1 MQAPTAYKVV
11 LETTVSTTEATI
23 TPLMATI
30 TTEEAAGNDTTAL
43 VDQLNDLRETRD
55 HALELICIIDQGKAE
70 GHVRYLEG
78 EIGYYQGE
86 LDQANDDMVDLVWD
100 KYTTDVNYECI
111 NSLSSD
117 TVVSALKTAKFN
129 EVDVG
134 PALDLAQTAYERA
147 QAVCDDIDAKIA
159 AINARYTDPNNLISF
174 W

>member
-11 LETTVSTTEATI
+11 LETLVSTTEASI
-23 TPLMATI
+23 TSVMGTI
-30 TTEEAAGNDTTAL
+30 TTAEAAGTDTTAL
-43 VDQLNDLRETRD
+43 VDQLNELRETRD
-55 HALELICIIDQGKAE
+55 HALELICIIDQGKSE
-70 GHVRYLEG
+70 GHVRYLEA
-78 EIGYYQGE
+78 EIPYYQGQ
-86 LDQANDDMVDLVWD
+86 LDEANDDMVDLVWD
-100 KYTTDVNYECI
+100 KYETDVNYECI

-117 TVVSALKTAKFN
+117 SLVSALKTAKFN

-159 AINARYTDPNNLISF
+159 AINARYTDPNNLIDF